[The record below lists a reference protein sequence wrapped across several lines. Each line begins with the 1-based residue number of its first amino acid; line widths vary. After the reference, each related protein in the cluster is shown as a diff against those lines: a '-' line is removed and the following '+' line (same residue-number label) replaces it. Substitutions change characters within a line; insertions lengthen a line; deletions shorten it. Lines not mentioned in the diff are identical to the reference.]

1 VIVVQEHKYIIFF
14 LMVILL
20 GAAAAEDSTA
30 LSMDEAT
37 DIAQVVADTYTE
49 YTGTKWVALSPVEV
63 YDDITYE
70 LIGYF
75 YLITNNLDAG
85 KTTIKGLESEVEK
98 ANIAYPLRGR
108 LESSFASREQEDAYY
123 HFCDNYFTLIIASE
137 YTEYPI
143 INLEKCGFEM
153 ALRAWIIIQRLNKAI
168 SDTDPS
174 NSRICNVT
182 YIEKYDTWNCPVR
195 YLKYIVES
203 RLSRE
208 QLTIMD
214 GFAEVSME
222 RYDSFIVF
230 LDIYSCLE
238 SIGLLK

>member
-1 VIVVQEHKYIIFF
+1 
-14 LMVILL
+14 MVIPL
-20 GAAAAEDSTA
+20 GAGTA
-30 LSMDEAT
+30 DDLTTLSMDDANG
-37 DIAQVVADTYTE
+37 IAQVVADTFTE
-49 YTGTKWVALSPVEV
+49 HTGVEWVALSPVEV
-63 YDDITYE
+63 YDDVTYE

-75 YLITNNLDAG
+75 YLITNDLDAG
-85 KTTIKGLESEVEK
+85 ATTIKGLESEVEK

-123 HFCDNYFTLIIASE
+123 HFRDNYFTLVVAPQ
-137 YTEYPI
+137 YTDYPI
-143 INLEKCGFEM
+143 IDIEKCGFEM
-153 ALRAWIIIQRLNKAI
+153 ALRAWIIIQRLNNAI

-174 NSRICNVT
+174 NYRICNVT
-182 YIEKYDTWNCPVR
+182 YVEKYDTWNYPVR

-222 RYDSFIVF
+222 SYESFVVF
-230 LDIYSCLE
+230 IDIHSCLE
-238 SIGLLK
+238 SQGLLK